1 MPYDAQH
8 KQAPEDSDQQK
19 SGQEQSSDKD
29 KPSDADNRPID
40 NDAQKQSSGGSDK
53 PAEPEVTSSKPA
65 SVVADVDR
73 NSPQESSDRSPPG
86 GDRDQA
92 KDEKSGQETSS
103 FSARADQEAMVKK
116 TGTAL
121 R

>member
-1 MPYDAQH
+1 MSFKIAFLGHGDGKAVQ
-8 KQAPEDSDQQK
+8 
-19 SGQEQSSDKD
+19 
-29 KPSDADNRPID
+29 
-40 NDAQKQSSGGSDK
+40 
-53 PAEPEVTSSKPA
+53 PEVTSSKPA

-116 TGTAL
+116 TGTIEPISYWL
-121 R
+121 VTS